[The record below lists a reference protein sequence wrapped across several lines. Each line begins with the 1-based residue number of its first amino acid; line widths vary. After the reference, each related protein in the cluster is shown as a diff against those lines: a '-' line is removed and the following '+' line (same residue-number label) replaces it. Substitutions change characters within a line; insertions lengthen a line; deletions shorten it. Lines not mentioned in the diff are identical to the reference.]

1 MTPYKISP
9 SDLTF
14 LWDECPRCFYL
25 KVKHGF
31 KRPSAPFP
39 SIFTRIDSLMK
50 AHFQDQDTR
59 SLEASLPPGKVQ
71 FSDRWVGSQPIR
83 VQGQTGSCYLLGK
96 FDAVLA
102 FEDGSFG
109 VVDFKT
115 SQPRPH
121 FIEFYG
127 RQLHA
132 YAYALEHPG
141 AGKFGLAPISR
152 LGLFVVEPTAMQVA
166 PNNQLAYLGSVSWI
180 EIEHNQAAFL
190 AFLGEVLRV
199 LNATDPP
206 RAGEACAY
214 CLYRQASRQHPG
226 Y

>member
-1 MTPYKISP
+1 MTSYKISP

-31 KRPSAPFP
+31 RRPRAPFP
-39 SIFTRIDSLMK
+39 SIFSRIDSLMK
-50 AHFQDQDTR
+50 AHFQDRDAR

-83 VQGQTGSCYLLGK
+83 VQGRAGSCHLVGK

-115 SQPRPH
+115 SQPRAH
-121 FIEFYG
+121 FVEFYG

-132 YAYALEHPG
+132 YAYSLEHPE
-141 AGKFGLAPISR
+141 AGKFGLAPVSR
-152 LGLFVVEPTAMQVA
+152 LGLFVVEPTSMQA
-166 PNNQLAYLGSVSWI
+166 SPDNQLAYLGAVSWI
-180 EIEHNQAAFL
+180 EIEHDEAAFL
-190 AFLGEVLRV
+190 AFLGEVLQV
-199 LNATDPP
+199 LD
-206 RAGEACAY
+206 AGEPPQAGEDCAF
-214 CLYRQASRQHPG
+214 CQYRQIAREHPE